1 MDTNENLLEK
11 NKSQA
16 FKGWF
21 KENLTILLS
30 LVLVIV
36 MLLTVVSPLGLFTAH
51 DAPFQLLAA
60 CLGAIVTVLITS
72 LLLKSQAKQQH
83 ELQQEQAKTQ
93 EDLQDKAKSMELRQI
108 KETEQYKAKL
118 KIYQEYLMSLYEAV
132 KDRELTTEEKIQ
144 MQFQTARLAMHTKIE
159 HIEQV
164 STSVK
169 DIIDCLTTP
178 SGDKYDVGKLQK
190 ALFNIIL
197 QFREELYENDSVDES
212 NYSLIIQNF
221 VDAFTPDGNDINL
234 EIDDN
239 ANNPMNNGIWTKAVK
254 EWTKDDKWRLSIDSE
269 TIRLH
274 RPENTDI
281 HVQFGFWREHY
292 YIQAKYYKFV
302 NFSQTLKWKYKGS
315 RTYETWWNH
324 LSSPEF
330 FNLKEGEFWQY
341 FSTSESMQK
350 TLVDWFEKLMAFIEK
365 WDKPANR
372 FNELMRQVNRSSYE
386 QKGWEFWIY
395 DSSCVVCDSHHEANG
410 EPFIDT
416 FDEEGKVVIRMGNR
430 RNDVEMQK
438 RILASIGLAEDKI
451 RKDGRTDYAV
461 FEKDTSDI
469 VIMAKVAELMENLSN

>member
-1 MDTNENLLEK
+1 MDTNETPIEK
-11 NKSQA
+11 SNAQTS
-16 FKGWF
+16 KGWF
-21 KENLTILLS
+21 KENFTILLS

-93 EDLQDKAKSMELRQI
+93 EDLQNKAKSMELRQI

-118 KIYQEYLMSLYEAV
+118 KIYQEYLVNLYEAV

-144 MQFQTARLAMHTKIE
+144 MQFQTARLAMHTE
-159 HIEQV
+159 TGHIEQV

-169 DIIDCLTTP
+169 NIIDCLTTP
-178 SGDKYDVGKLQK
+178 SGDKYDVEKLQK
-190 ALFNIIL
+190 SLFNIIL
-197 QFREELYENDSVDES
+197 QFREELYDNDSVNDS

-221 VDAFTPDGNDINL
+221 VEAFTPDGDDLNP
-234 EIDDN
+234 EIDDD
-239 ANNPMNNGIWTKAVK
+239 ANILIWSESVK
-254 EWTKDDKWRLSIDSE
+254 KWTKDDKWRLSVNGE

-315 RTYETWWNH
+315 RTYETWWSH

-350 TLVDWFEKLMAFIEK
+350 LLVDWFERLMSFIEI

-372 FNELMRQVNRSSYE
+372 FNELMNQIDKVSYE
-386 QKGWEFWIY
+386 QKGWNFWIY
-395 DSSCVVCDSHHEANG
+395 DSRCVVCDSHYKDKG

-416 FDEEGKVVIRMGNR
+416 FDEGGKVVIRLGNR
-430 RNDVEMQK
+430 RNNVEIQK
-438 RILASIGLAEDKI
+438 RILASIGWTEDKI
-451 RKDGRTDYAV
+451 RKDGRTDYAI

-469 VIMAKVAELMENLSN
+469 VIMTKVAELMKNLSA